1 MVAEAVEIEPV
12 SAWKF
17 PNNREF
23 LQFFSEKQ
31 ASDGLMAA
39 GPSKFDHCLSWLGTH
54 PGRFL
59 LFRKTGN

>member
-1 MVAEAVEIEPV
+1 VVAEAVEIEPV

-23 LQFFSEKQ
+23 LQFFIEKQ

-39 GPSKFDHCLSWLGTH
+39 GRWKFDHCSSGLGTH

-59 LFRKTGN
+59 LLRKTGN